1 MNYML
6 CHSDLNFS
14 MYFPNEIWLPSHGSK
29 GSSYKDQRSSREQ
42 GKSYLGHFL
51 PPRTWRSFT
60 SSKLTVLDSK
70 ASILPGMIC
79 VSSSTMPLRDAAPGG
94 GGKGGQD
101 TTQFCADTFLICWV
115 CWFFF
120 KIYLLFLAAL
130 GLCCCMGCLWLRCS
144 GFSCCGA

>member
-1 MNYML
+1 MQQGGVSGSIPGHRTRIPQATWPKKKLSKVTRKNMNYMV

-29 GSSYKDQRSSREQ
+29 GSSYKDQRSSQEQ
-42 GKSYLGHFL
+42 GKPHLRHFL

-79 VSSSTMPLRDAAPGG
+79 VSSSTMPPRDAALV
-94 GGKGGQD
+94 GKGGQD
-101 TTQFCADTFLICWV
+101 TTRFCAYTFLICWV
-115 CWFFF
+115 CWF
-120 KIYLLFLAAL
+120 
-130 GLCCCMGCLWLRCS
+130 S
-144 GFSCCGA
+144 